1 MLKKVEQQEKQIW
14 DDYFKEA
21 LSGAGQEMENSNLWW
36 TISERDTINIVKELF
51 GQKPFSVCE
60 AGCGSGGSSFSLV
73 QEMNVT
79 EMLLMDISNNAL
91 EYAKKIASKNIK
103 IPISYEQTS
112 ILSNP
117 NIKQRYDFVWNT
129 GLIEHYQTDDI
140 ITIVKNMLNM
150 TTDNGVVMVGIPNK
164 SSMAVCKAR
173 ILGSNFGLKYLKFIP
188 GYRNTTE
195 IPYTNKHIK
204 QILSTNF
211 ENHNIDIRFA
221 GSPLFA
227 GTPEFIVK
235 FADILVKCPR
245 NAFLT
250 YFIIKKGIQK

>member
-14 DDYFKEA
+14 DDYFQEA

-51 GQKPFSVCE
+51 GQKNFSVCE
-60 AGCGSGGSSFSLV
+60 AGCGSAGSSFSLV

-79 EMLLMDISNNAL
+79 KLHLIDISNKAL
-91 EYAKKIASKNIK
+91 EYAKKIASKDIK
-103 IPISYEQTS
+103 IPITYEQTS
-112 ILSNP
+112 VLSNL
-117 NIKQRYDFVWNT
+117 NIKQQYDFVWNT
-129 GLIEHYQTDDI
+129 GLIEHYQTNDI

-150 TTDNGVVMVGIPNK
+150 TKDNGVVMVGIPNK

-173 ILGSNFGLKYLKFIP
+173 ILGSKFGSKYLKFIP

-195 IPYTNKHIK
+195 IPYSNKQIK
-204 QILSTNF
+204 QLLLDNF
-211 ENHNIDIRFA
+211 KNYKIDVRFA

-227 GTPEFIVK
+227 GTPEFIVR

-245 NAFLT
+245 NAFLS
-250 YFIIKKGIQK
+250 YFIIKKGFQR

>member
-36 TISERDTINIVKELF
+36 TISERDTIDIVKDLF
-51 GQKPFSVCE
+51 GKKPFSVCE

-79 EMLLMDISNNAL
+79 ELLLMDISNNAL
-91 EYAKKIASKNIK
+91 EYAKKIASKDIK
-103 IPISYEQTS
+103 IPVTYEQTS
-112 ILSNP
+112 ILSTP
-117 NIKQRYDFVWNT
+117 TIKQRYDFVWNT

-140 ITIVKNMLNM
+140 ITIVRNMLNLAK
-150 TTDNGVVMVGIPNK
+150 DNGVVMVGIPNK

-173 ILGSNFGLKYLKFIP
+173 ILGSRFGSKYLKFIP

-195 IPYTNKHIK
+195 IPYSNK
-204 QILSTNF
+204 QIKRTLLTNF
-211 ENHNIDIRFA
+211 EKYDIDVRFA

-235 FADILVKCPR
+235 FADVLSKCPR
-245 NAFLT
+245 NAFLS
-250 YFIIKKGIQK
+250 YFIIKKGLQK

>member
-51 GQKPFSVCE
+51 DQKPFSVCE

-79 EMLLMDISNNAL
+79 ELHLMDISTNAL
-91 EYAKKIASKNIK
+91 EYAKKIALKDIK
-103 IPISYEQTS
+103 IPITYEQTS

-117 NIKQRYDFVWNT
+117 NIKQRYDFIWNT
-129 GLIEHYQTDDI
+129 GLIEHYQIDDI
-140 ITIVKNMLNM
+140 ITIVRNMLNIAK
-150 TTDNGVVMVGIPNK
+150 DNGIVMVGIPNK

-173 ILGSNFGLKYLKFIP
+173 ILGSKFGSKYLKFIP

-195 IPYTNKHIK
+195 IPYSNK
-204 QILSTNF
+204 QIKRVLLTNF
-211 ENHNIDIRFA
+211 EDYNIDVRFA
-221 GSPLFA
+221 GSPLFV

-235 FADILVKCPR
+235 IADILVKCPR
-245 NAFLT
+245 NAFLS
-250 YFIIKKGIQK
+250 YFIIKKGLQK